1 MPSILKRKF
10 KMAKMN
16 TIISSVDFPMIVA
29 KTDSTKTIRVRKY
42 KDKATNATVLC
53 NYTVS
58 PCSPVT
64 GGSLIPEGNKVMT
77 LSSAEIDKLES
88 LGICPSCGCELK
100 AHKALASK
108 MTNND
113 FHCIICGEELHCSE
127 EADDAVAPVVQ
138 ETQDAPAEELPV
150 TAEEGFNPENAQVEP
165 NEQTPE
171 DVAEKA
177 DSYQDKVNQQYDQ
190 ASENAEKT
198 LTENEATASDE
209 TQDSVN
215 EQIQND
221 VENEAPETAEEVRV
235 DMLSKCESNLKG
247 KTMEIVSSMKDT
259 YHYLMISRKPV
270 ATIHKSRAI
279 PAVKAMF
286 DDKETLLK
294 TLTAATEESGFTKE
308 VISNFGIVPVV
319 LKVTANDCI
328 KKAVA
333 EAEEEMTKEF
343 EEKKAQMEEDN
354 DQCLGMAAVA
364 VNRNL
369 IQSSTNVL
377 ADDLIAKFEGLG
389 IEDARQIVESSFA
402 EVGEQY
408 LRSIIVQAKEYA
420 KESSETRNVL
430 ARTMLTSSFQKRELG
445 HKVVPNKVE
454 ASKIED
460 TSFNVDSFRANLS
473 KLI

>member
-29 KTDSTKTIRVRKY
+29 KTDLTKTIRVRRY
-42 KDKATNATVLC
+42 KDKSTNATVLC

-127 EADDAVAPVVQ
+127 EADDMAAPAVE
-138 ETQDAPAEELPV
+138 ETQDAPTEELPV
-150 TAEEGFNPENAQVEP
+150 AAEEGFNPENAQVEQ

-198 LTENEATASDE
+198 LTES
-209 TQDSVN
+209 
-215 EQIQND
+215 
-221 VENEAPETAEEVRV
+221 
-235 DMLSKCESNLKG
+235 
-247 KTMEIVSSMKDT
+247 
-259 YHYLMISRKPV
+259 
-270 ATIHKSRAI
+270 
-279 PAVKAMF
+279 
-286 DDKETLLK
+286 
-294 TLTAATEESGFTKE
+294 
-308 VISNFGIVPVV
+308 
-319 LKVTANDCI
+319 
-328 KKAVA
+328 
-333 EAEEEMTKEF
+333 
-343 EEKKAQMEEDN
+343 
-354 DQCLGMAAVA
+354 
-364 VNRNL
+364 
-369 IQSSTNVL
+369 
-377 ADDLIAKFEGLG
+377 
-389 IEDARQIVESSFA
+389 
-402 EVGEQY
+402 
-408 LRSIIVQAKEYA
+408 
-420 KESSETRNVL
+420 
-430 ARTMLTSSFQKRELG
+430 
-445 HKVVPNKVE
+445 
-454 ASKIED
+454 
-460 TSFNVDSFRANLS
+460 
-473 KLI
+473 

>member
-1 MPSILKRKF
+1 
-10 KMAKMN
+10 MAKMN

-29 KTDSTKTIRVRKY
+29 KTDLTNTIRVRRY
-42 KDKATNATVLC
+42 KDKTTNSTVLC

-88 LGICPSCGCELK
+88 LGVCPACGCELK

-127 EADDAVAPVVQ
+127 EADDM
-138 ETQDAPAEELPV
+138 TAPAEELPV
-150 TAEEGFNPENAQVEP
+150 AAEEGFNPENSQVEP
-165 NEQTPE
+165 YEQSPE

-259 YHYLMISRKPV
+259 YHYLMVSRKPV

-286 DDKETLLK
+286 EDKETLLK
-294 TLTAATEESGFTKE
+294 TLAAATEESGFTKE

-333 EAEEEMTKEF
+333 EAEEEMAKEF